1 MFRRLPIVFVALSL
15 IGSAGCQS
23 ENKPKAHPARGKV
36 VYKGTGE
43 VATKLAGAQIMLQP
57 VSDPKSSQVRGVI
70 DDDGTFSL
78 GSIIDGQNVG
88 GAAPGEYRG
97 RIVPSDGAMGRRG
110 RPPIDPKYLTYDKS
124 GIRVT
129 ITTGKNEVIIEVEE
143 QRR

>member
-1 MFRRLPIVFVALSL
+1 MSVATLTL
-15 IGSAGCQS
+15 LGTAGCQS
-23 ENKPKAHPARGKV
+23 ENKSKTYPARGKV

-43 VATKLAGAQIMLQP
+43 NATRLAGAQVTLEL
-57 VSDPKSSQVRGVI
+57 VSDPKSVQVRGAI

-88 GAAPGEYRG
+88 GAVPGEYRG
-97 RIVPSDGAMGRRG
+97 RIVLSDGGLGRRA

-129 ITTGKNEVIIEVEE
+129 LTAGKNEVIIEVEE